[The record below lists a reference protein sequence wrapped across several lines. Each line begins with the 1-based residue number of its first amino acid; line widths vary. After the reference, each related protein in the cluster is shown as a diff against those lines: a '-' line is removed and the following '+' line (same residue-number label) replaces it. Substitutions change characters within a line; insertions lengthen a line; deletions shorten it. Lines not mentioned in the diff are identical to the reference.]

1 VRIGS
6 FFCLLVFFCL
16 NLKAQNYPSNY
27 FRYPLDSAVN
37 LVSPFGTLRDN
48 HFHSGS
54 DLRTNGKEG
63 LVVYAAADGY
73 ISRIKVQS
81 GGYGKAVY
89 IDHPNGYTTV
99 YGHLQ
104 KYHGGLARYIH
115 QYQYK
120 NKTFEFDKIFEKPLL
135 FVKKGD
141 TLGFSGNSGSSTG
154 PHVHFEYRD
163 TKTEKIINP
172 AFFGVLPYDTLAP
185 FISQLVFYKF
195 VAEGLMPKQRLIF
208 AKNKL
213 VQEDSF
219 WVWKD
224 TLVLDPE
231 MYGVGV
237 EAYDYI
243 HNAKDPKGIFG
254 YTLSLNGE
262 QIFKHEL
269 NRFSFDETKY
279 INTHIDYPY
288 YKLERTRIQK
298 CFIDDGNKF
307 SNYITNKSKGK
318 FLLNTGESG
327 FLMLK
332 VYDVNGNN
340 AQVKVNHKV
349 GSNSIDKERQNY
361 LASVKGKNALY
372 PLQTNYIR
380 AAGFEAK
387 LDPGDIYDTIYYYLK
402 VLPRIKHVW
411 APVYQLHQSLTP
423 LHRNMDIAVKV
434 DGIIEGLESKLG
446 LVYFNKEGD
455 NPRSMGGTYSN
466 GWVRG
471 KASNFGNYS
480 VMIDTVPPSLKQVF
494 ININPD
500 PSDTLLWTF
509 ETKDNFTGISSYE
522 GYLNNRWILLDFD
535 GKNNLLTYRF
545 DEIYEVAKNDAINQ
559 ANQGILDPTL
569 ELRIRV
575 SDPKGNQTEKTFI
588 IPFNGF

>member
-1 VRIGS
+1 MRIGS

-73 ISRIKVQS
+73 ISRIKIQS

-104 KYHGGLARYIH
+104 KYHGALARYIH

-120 NKTFEFDKIFEKPLL
+120 NKTFEFDKIFDKPLL

-224 TLVLDPE
+224 TMELDPE

-237 EAYDYI
+237 EAYDFI

-269 NRFSFDETKY
+269 NRFGFDETKY

-298 CFIDDGNKF
+298 CFVDDGNKF

-318 FLLNTGESG
+318 FFLNTGERG

-340 AQVKVNHKV
+340 AQVKVYYKV
-349 GSNSIDKERQNY
+349 GSNRIDKERQNY
-361 LASVKGKNALY
+361 LATLKGKKALY

-387 LDPGDIYDTIYYYLK
+387 LDPGDFYDTIYYDFK
-402 VLPRIKHVW
+402 ILPRIKYAW

-423 LHRNMDIAVKV
+423 LHRNMDIAIKV
-434 DGIIEGLESKLG
+434 DGIIEGLESKLE
-446 LVYFNKEGD
+446 LVYLNKEGD
-455 NPRSMGGTYSN
+455 NPRSMGGNYNN
-466 GWVRG
+466 GWVKG

-509 ETKDNFTGISSYE
+509 EIKDNFTGISSYE

-545 DEIYEVAKNDAINQ
+545 DEIYEAAKNDALNQ
-559 ANQGILDPTL
+559 ANQGILNPTL

-575 SDPKGNQTEKTFI
+575 SDPKGNQTEKLFI
-588 IPFNGF
+588 MPFNGF